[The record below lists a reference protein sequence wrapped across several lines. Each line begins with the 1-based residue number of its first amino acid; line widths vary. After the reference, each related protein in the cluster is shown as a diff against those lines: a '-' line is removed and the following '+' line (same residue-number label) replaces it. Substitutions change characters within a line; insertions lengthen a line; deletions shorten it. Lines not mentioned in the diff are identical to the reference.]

1 MTASPAVPGPR
12 PGTIRVT
19 CTSAQETHA
28 LGARLGRSAR
38 PGEVFALS
46 GELGAG
52 KTCFIQ
58 GLAEG
63 LGIEGQVQSPTFV
76 LVAEHRGRLPLYHV
90 DLYRTASLAEKR
102 GPVGARLHDL
112 SPRPGPVIE
121 AQARS
126 SVLGPGPQEGGDRR
140 HGRAGEE
147 REVAGAASHTRM
159 TSSTVTRVASMA
171 RVWVITASAYSGGT
185 PATASVTMATE

>member
-63 LGIEGQVQSPTFV
+63 LGIEAPVQSPTFV

-90 DLYRTASLAEKR
+90 DLYRTTSLAEVR
-102 GPVGARLHDL
+102 GLGLEEL
-112 SPRPGPVIE
+112 IPGEWRDGVVAVE
-121 AQARS
+121 WA
-126 SVLGPGPQEGGDRR
+126 E
-140 HGRAGEE
+140 RA
-147 REVAGAASHTRM
+147 APLLPA
-159 TSSTVTRVASMA
+159 VT
-171 RVWVITASAYSGGT
+171 VWVRLEGAGDEARTVHVTGLSAERVSAGG
-185 PATASVTMATE
+185 